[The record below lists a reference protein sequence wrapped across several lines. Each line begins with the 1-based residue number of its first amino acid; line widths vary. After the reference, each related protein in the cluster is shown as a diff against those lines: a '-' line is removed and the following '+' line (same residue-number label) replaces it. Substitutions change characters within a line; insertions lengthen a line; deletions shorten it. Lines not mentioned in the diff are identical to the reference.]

1 MRKIIL
7 GSVLVVLLAGC
18 DKDYTPGPVA
28 EERNPLQGSLTY
40 DLNGEQIVADYKF
53 AAIQVDEETDI
64 MTLVISGER
73 FSDNK
78 VIERSD
84 VLTMTI
90 NYYEGRKIYTTDDY
104 ISANLRLGSRFYP
117 PYDEA
122 DLKNYILLPVDSS
135 NEEEVTEFINIETD
149 GDVFKGKFAFKMVY
163 INPTNTSQRD
173 TIHIENGVFD
183 IPK

>member
-1 MRKIIL
+1 MRKVIL
-7 GSVLVVLLAGC
+7 GSLLVTFLIGC
-18 DKDYTPGPVA
+18 GKDYTPGPV
-28 EERNPLQGSLTY
+28 EDDRNPLQGSLTY
-40 DLNGEQIVADYKF
+40 ELYGEQIVADFKY
-53 AAIQVDEETDI
+53 AEIQVDEDTDI
-64 MTLVISGER
+64 KTLVIMGEK

-78 VIERSD
+78 VSERSD

-90 NYYEGRKIYTTDDY
+90 NYYEGRKVYTTDNY
-104 ISANLRLGSRFYP
+104 ISASLRLGSRFYP

-122 DLKNYILLPVDSS
+122 DLKNYILLPVNS

-163 INPTNTSQRD
+163 INPSNTSQRD